1 MRQLR
6 LLDKNKDLNNLKILL
21 RVDFNV
27 PLQNQ
32 VVSDST
38 KITKVKKIIINLL
51 HRGAVVILCSH
62 LGRPQ
67 VKGKAGFSLEPI
79 KIAAEKII
87 GQEITFINEN
97 FKKILKI
104 KYKEAKNFFC

>member
-1 MRQLR
+1 MQQLR
-6 LLDKNKDLNNLKILL
+6 LLDKNKDIKNLKILL

-38 KITKVKKIIINLL
+38 KITKVKHIITNLL
-51 HRGAVVILCSH
+51 HREAIVVLCSH

-67 VKGKAGFSLEPI
+67 VKGKDGFSLE
-79 KIAAEKII
+79 I
-87 GQEITFINEN
+87 GRASCRERV
-97 FKKILKI
+97 
-104 KYKEAKNFFC
+104 